1 MGVAQNSMLA
11 LIGTAGVAGSKM
23 ASNLGDSGDS
33 QMSSIL
39 SQKQMD
45 IQKDEEMAKYAREM
59 RDAKLK
65 TAKNN
70 AKMSGLRLK
79 ELRAKLKGDK

>member
-11 LIGTAGVAGSKM
+11 LVGTTGVAASKM
-23 ASNLGDSGDS
+23 SSNLG
-33 QMSSIL
+33 
-39 SQKQMD
+39 KVE

-70 AKMSGLRLK
+70 AKISGLRLK

>member
-1 MGVAQNSMLA
+1 MGDAQNSMLA
-11 LIGTAGVAGSKM
+11 LLGTSGVAASKM
-23 ASNLGDSGDS
+23 SNNLG
-33 QMSSIL
+33 
-39 SQKQMD
+39 QKQMD

>member
-11 LIGTAGVAGSKM
+11 LLGTSGVAASKM
-23 ASNLGDSGDS
+23 SNNLG
-33 QMSSIL
+33 
-39 SQKQMD
+39 QKQMD

>member
-11 LIGTAGVAGSKM
+11 LIGTAGVAASKM
-23 ASNLGDSGDS
+23 SNNLG
-33 QMSSIL
+33 
-39 SQKQMD
+39 QMD
-45 IQKDEEMAKYAREM
+45 QMDQIEINKDEQMANYAREM

-70 AKMSGLRLK
+70 AKISGLRLK

>member
-11 LIGTAGVAGSKM
+11 LVGTSGVAASKM
-23 ASNLGDSGDS
+23 SSNLG
-33 QMSSIL
+33 QM
-39 SQKQMD
+39 QMEVN
-45 IQKDEEMAKYAREM
+45 KDEEMAKYAREM

-70 AKMSGLRLK
+70 AKISSLRLK

>member
-11 LIGTAGVAGSKM
+11 LVGTAGVAASKM
-23 ASNLGDSGDS
+23 SSNLG
-33 QMSSIL
+33 
-39 SQKQMD
+39 QMD
-45 IQKDEEMAKYAREM
+45 QMEVNKDEEMAKYAREM

-70 AKMSGLRLK
+70 AKISGLRLK
-79 ELRAKLKGDK
+79 QLRAKLKGDK

>member
-11 LIGTAGVAGSKM
+11 LVGTAGVAASKM
-23 ASNLGDSGDS
+23 SSNLG
-33 QMSSIL
+33 
-39 SQKQMD
+39 QMD
-45 IQKDEEMAKYAREM
+45 KMEINKDEEMAKYAREM

-70 AKMSGLRLK
+70 AKISGLRLK

>member
-11 LIGTAGVAGSKM
+11 LVGTAGVAASKVS
-23 ASNLGDSGDS
+23 SNLG
-33 QMSSIL
+33 
-39 SQKQMD
+39 KVE

-70 AKMSGLRLK
+70 AKISGLRLK

>member
-11 LIGTAGVAGSKM
+11 LVGTTGVAASKM
-23 ASNLGDSGDS
+23 SSNLG
-33 QMSSIL
+33 
-39 SQKQMD
+39 KVEV
-45 IQKDEEMAKYAREM
+45 QKDEEMAKYAREM

-79 ELRAKLKGDK
+79 QLRAKLKGDK

>member
-1 MGVAQNSMLA
+1 MGPAQSSMLA
-11 LIGTAGVAGSKM
+11 LVGTTGVAASKM
-23 ASNLGDSGDS
+23 SSNLG
-33 QMSSIL
+33 
-39 SQKQMD
+39 KVEV
-45 IQKDEEMAKYAREM
+45 QKDEEMAKYAREM

-79 ELRAKLKGDK
+79 QLRAKLKGDK

>member
-11 LIGTAGVAGSKM
+11 LVGTTGVAASKM
-23 ASNLGDSGDS
+23 SNNLG
-33 QMSSIL
+33 QMEQLEIN
-39 SQKQMD
+39 
-45 IQKDEEMAKYAREM
+45 KDEEMAKYAREM

-70 AKMSGLRLK
+70 AKISGLRLK